1 LVKFLHGDAILLC
14 RINAETLILFEA
26 NFILL
31 QEFGH
36 RSLIV
41 IEELQGEGDSN
52 EKYFA
57 AG

>member
-31 QEFGH
+31 REFGH